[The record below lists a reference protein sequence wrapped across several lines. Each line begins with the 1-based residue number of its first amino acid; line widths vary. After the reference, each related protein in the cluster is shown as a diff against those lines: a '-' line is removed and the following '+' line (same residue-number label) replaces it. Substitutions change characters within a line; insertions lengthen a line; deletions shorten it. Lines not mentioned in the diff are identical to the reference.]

1 LNLLTKATTVDIFL
15 LALIC
20 GIVGFVLGWL
30 MHAKVLADRLLEDP
44 DSMIKALQDYKEEE
58 QLNARSTSAN
68 VRELE
73 VEQKDG
79 VFYLYAKDNG
89 QFLSQASTLDDAL
102 ELVYERFPNQ
112 EFQGVISKEDAKR
125 MGLS

>member
-1 LNLLTKATTVDIFL
+1 MDIFI

-30 MHAKVLADRLLEDP
+30 IHAKSIADRLLEDP
-44 DSMIKALQDYKEEE
+44 DTWIKVLQDYKQEE
-58 QLNARSTSAN
+58 QKNAQETSTT
-68 VRELE
+68 VREIE
-73 VEQKDG
+73 VDQRNG
-79 VFYLYAKDNG
+79 TFYLYAKDNG

-102 ELVYERFPNQ
+102 DLAHKRFPTQ